1 MDNNNN
7 NDKITVAQFFN
18 LLKQYWKSN
27 PDKSYKEIIMTLMDL
42 DYVSDCNMLHKIEE
56 FILPEEKAFEKLKN
70 LCRQDEGIDNF
81 LLNKIIKK

>member
-1 MDNNNN
+1 
-7 NDKITVAQFFN
+7 
-18 LLKQYWKSN
+18 
-27 PDKSYKEIIMTLMDL
+27 MDL

-70 LCRQDEGIDNF
+70 LCRQDEDIDNF